1 MYFLEP
7 SSSMVSDRDSG
18 RTPLSNSGT
27 IRSSTEKSTPEQ
39 CVRKAGNSSALP
51 YGWYAIEAMS

>member
-1 MYFLEP
+1 
-7 SSSMVSDRDSG
+7 MVSDRDSG